1 MWISW
6 PEMKE
11 IGSKVGQKPNLTP
24 NFCNFFSPSLS
35 LPFQPLA
42 DATIS
47 SSATSSI
54 TRSQHNYRS
63 ATIGLSLS
71 PLCYPIFSTAFLSLP
86 VFGSALKPPFLLQS
100 HQAAPVKLP
109 ATPVR
114 LPATPSAQ
122 VNFVSHPGLHH
133 AFCSFPSIRAN
144 KTWINSHLA
153 LLAFAN
159 SYRDRLDLFP
169 A

>member
-11 IGSKVGQKPNLTP
+11 IGSKVGQKPNPTP

-54 TRSQHNYRS
+54 IRSQHNYRS

-71 PLCYPIFSTAFLSLP
+71 LLFVTLSFLLLSSLFLS
-86 VFGSALKPPFLLQS
+86 SAPP
-100 HQAAPVKLP
+100 
-109 ATPVR
+109 
-114 LPATPSAQ
+114 
-122 VNFVSHPGLHH
+122 
-133 AFCSFPSIRAN
+133 
-144 KTWINSHLA
+144 
-153 LLAFAN
+153 
-159 SYRDRLDLFP
+159 
-169 A
+169 

>member
-1 MWISW
+1 
-6 PEMKE
+6 MKE
-11 IGSKVGQKPNLTP
+11 IGSKVGQNPSPTP

-35 LPFQPLA
+35 LPFQPLT

-47 SSATSSI
+47 SSATSFI

-71 PLCYPIFSTAFLSLP
+71 LSLLSVTLSFLLLSSLFLP
-86 VFGSALKPPFLLQS
+86 PASPWTPFLLRS
-100 HQAAPVKLP
+100 HQAA
-109 ATPVR
+109 PVR

-133 AFCSFPSIRAN
+133 DFCSFPSIRAN

-159 SYRDRLDLFP
+159 SYRDGLDPFP